1 MDMLGAMTRLEE
13 EEELA
18 DRVMVSVR
26 VVTRPV
32 VEPGRVSVVTV
43 GDSVTT
49 TVVPERDTITV
60 VLVSLPP
67 GIVTVVTTTTLPD
80 DADNDTGGGGGLG
93 SVIVSVR
100 VT

>member
-1 MDMLGAMTRLEE
+1 MDMLGAMTRL
-13 EEELA
+13 EELA

-26 VVTRPV
+26 VVTLLV
-32 VEPGRVSVVTV
+32 VEPGKVSVVTV

-49 TVVPERDTITV
+49 VIAERDTVTV
-60 VLVSLPP
+60 VLVSSP
-67 GIVTVVTTTTLPD
+67 GIVTVVTTTLPD
-80 DADNDTGGGGGLG
+80 DAGGGSGLD